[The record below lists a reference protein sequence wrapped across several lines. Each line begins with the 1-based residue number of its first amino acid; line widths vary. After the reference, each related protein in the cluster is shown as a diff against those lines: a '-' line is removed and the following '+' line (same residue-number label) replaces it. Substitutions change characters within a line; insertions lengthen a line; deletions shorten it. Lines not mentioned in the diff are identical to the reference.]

1 MDAPGTSGRPP
12 AGFASLSA
20 WSLLCSTPV
29 SGRQQNLS
37 FESHVDYSSQ
47 QSSAPMRVP
56 TTAWFPSFGRGGSV
70 SNNWSNRPSSHKTFS
85 YGLGAG
91 AGGSM
96 LVSLLPMLAYSNIG
110 TRFISIISISVNTAA
125 AWWIWFN
132 TSCRVMAFQKQGYL
146 IDCDLLT
153 VWHMAAVSWNAGCER
168 TCNACREGQNKRQK
182 EDTCLDV

>member
-37 FESHVDYSSQ
+37 SESHVDYSSQ
-47 QSSAPMRVP
+47 QSLAPTRVP

-85 YGLGAG
+85 YGLGTG

-96 LVSLLPMLAYSNIG
+96 LVSLLPMLAYSNID
-110 TRFISIISISVNTAA
+110 TRFISITRSFRLASILLQHGGFGSTQAAGLWPFKSKGISSIVT
-125 AWWIWFN
+125 
-132 TSCRVMAFQKQGYL
+132 Y
-146 IDCDLLT
+146 
-153 VWHMAAVSWNAGCER
+153 
-168 TCNACREGQNKRQK
+168 
-182 EDTCLDV
+182 